1 MCEFQDSVVM
11 RRKRRTLLR
20 SKVLPGSCFSSK
32 GRPRIYVPNLS
43 HAETRSLKPSR
54 AKVGSMRGVKQPL
67 TLSRTTGVAISTWNK
82 RVDETVGE
90 EKDKSVN

>member
-1 MCEFQDSVVM
+1 MSAGQKEGQSSRDP
-11 RRKRRTLLR
+11 
-20 SKVLPGSCFSSK
+20 VLVAESWTGPG
-32 GRPRIYVPNLS
+32 IYVPNLS

>member
-1 MCEFQDSVVM
+1 M
-11 RRKRRTLLR
+11 
-20 SKVLPGSCFSSK
+20 
-32 GRPRIYVPNLS
+32 S